1 MGTRSLT
8 RIRENGKTLV
18 AVYRQYDGYIDG
30 QGKDLAEILKGRK
43 MTNGIRDDALSVFN
57 GAGCLAA
64 NIICEM
70 KRPDNG
76 HAGSVYIV
84 PVDDEDQGYTY
95 NIDVISKVS
104 DNGWGYEIEEYPVVT
119 VVRYGKQIFKGTSD
133 EFVEF
138 VTKEE
143 EWDEDD
149 E

>member
-8 RIRENGKTLV
+8 RICENGKTLV

-43 MTNGIRDDALSVFN
+43 MTNGISGDALSVFN

-70 KRPDNG
+70 KRSDNG
-76 HAGSVYIV
+76 RAGNVYIV
-84 PVDDEDQGYTY
+84 PSDDGDQGYTY
-95 NIDVISKVS
+95 IIDVSSKVA
-104 DNGWGYEIEEYPVVT
+104 DDGWGYDIEEYPTVT
-119 VVRYGKQIFKGTSD
+119 VIRHGDQIFKGTSV

-138 VTKEE
+138 VAKGE
-143 EWDEDD
+143 EWDD